1 MYYSRY
7 NVRIDPPRA
16 RSAVASR
23 LNVPSCLVVGLVLL
37 SIQTSRGAA
46 QSPAT
51 KAPVSFINDV
61 APILKENCFA
71 CHDSKKRKGKLDM
84 TTYEGLRKGG
94 DKDEPIVPGKPEES
108 LMYQFISA
116 TSSSRMPPKDS
127 GDGLPKEKIAVIGQ
141 WIRDGAKLDAGL
153 DPKGDLLRELRI
165 RWQPPAP
172 PARYQFPVTITAL
185 AFIPDNKKLVV
196 GGEYELTIWDVAQA
210 KLEKRIY
217 TRAERAYA
225 MTFLP
230 DGMLAVAGGRPGQE
244 GDVRIYNLNAGN
256 ARTE

>member
-7 NVRIDPPRA
+7 NVRIEPPRA

-23 LNVPSCLVVGLVLL
+23 LNARLCVIVGLLVFVPL
-37 SIQTSRGAA
+37 SRAAA
-46 QSPAT
+46 QSPAA

-84 TTYEGLRKGG
+84 TTYESLRKG
-94 DKDEPIVPGKPEES
+94 
-108 LMYQFISA
+108 
-116 TSSSRMPPKDS
+116 

-141 WIRDGAKLDAGL
+141 WIREGAKLDAGL

-165 RWQPPAP
+165 RWQPPTP
-172 PARYQFPVTITAL
+172 PARYQYPVTITAL
-185 AFIPDNKKLVV
+185 AFAPDNKKLIV
-196 GGEYELTIWDVAQA
+196 GGFHELTIWDFSQPQV

-225 MTFLP
+225 MVFLP
-230 DGMLAVAGGRPGQE
+230 DGMLAVAGGR
-244 GDVRIYNLNAGN
+244 
-256 ARTE
+256 